1 MLRRGAAAIAL
12 LLLAG
17 CSSPSAP
24 GTSLGVPTAS
34 ASAAPSLTSQEEEIY
49 GPRVELPGGLLLKQ
63 LGKVALYGPDQD
75 NIQMNWHV
83 RMVVDKIAVDPACD
97 RYVPKSERGHR
108 LVISLRAET
117 SAKFSNGA
125 DMVPQYY
132 AFSTVDPDGVS
143 EASPSSMV
151 SCHEAVA
158 LPIEFRP
165 SAKYRG
171 EVTVDTGNPKG
182 QLVLA
187 NTFAWDYGKA

>member
-17 CSSPSAP
+17 CSSPSTPATP
-24 GTSLGVPTAS
+24 PFSVPTAS
-34 ASAAPSLTSQEEEIY
+34 ASAAPSLTPEEEEIY

-63 LGKVALYGPDQD
+63 LGKVALYGPDD
-75 NIQMNWHV
+75 DLRTTWRV
-83 RMVVDKIAVDPACD
+83 RMTVDKIAVDPACD
-97 RYVPKSERGHR
+97 RYIPKPERGHR

-151 SCHEAVA
+151 PCHEAVA
-158 LPIEFRP
+158 LPVEFRP

-171 EVTVDTGNPKG
+171 EVTVETGNPKG
-182 QLVLA
+182 RLVLA
-187 NTFAWDYGKA
+187 NRFAWDYGKV

>member
-1 MLRRGAAAIAL
+1 MLRRAAVIAL
-12 LLLAG
+12 LFLAG

-24 GTSLGVPTAS
+24 NTPLSVPLS
-34 ASAAPSLTSQEEEIY
+34 GASAAPTLTQEQEQIY

-63 LGKVALYGPDQD
+63 LGKVAVYGPDED
-75 NIQMNWHV
+75 FETNWRV
-83 RMVVDKIAVDPACD
+83 RLIVDKIAVDPGCD
-97 RYVPKSERGHR
+97 RYTTKPERGHR

-117 SAKFSNGA
+117 SAKYDKGS

-132 AFSTVDPDGVS
+132 AFSTIDSDGVS

-151 SCHEAVA
+151 PCHEAAA

-171 EVTVDTGNPKG
+171 EVTVESGNARG
-182 QLVLA
+182 RLVLGNA
-187 NTFAWDYGKA
+187 FAWDYGKA